1 LKVTEKKKKKIKLL
15 KRRKHIYNDKN

>member
-1 LKVTEKKKKKIKLL
+1 VTEKKKKKIKLL